1 VSDIMHQLEA
11 VQRLKRE
18 SDELAQESRIV
29 ERMIERAG
37 RHDLGELQR
46 LRGELK
52 RLAKLI
58 KRKQQEMEKL
68 SHER

>member
-1 VSDIMHQLEA
+1 MHQLEA